1 MTITT
6 IAPMLSERSLRRA
19 RLASGLIM
27 LTFLTLHLTNHA
39 LNLISLAAA
48 EEGRRWFLAI
58 WRNPVGTTLFY
69 GAAVT
74 HVMLAMRAL
83 YLRRTFYMPVGEAL
97 QIILGLVIPL
107 LIIDHVVGTRIR
119 HELSNYYDS
128 YEAIIRGFWIT
139 SPFNGVKQTLALIV
153 IWCHGCIG
161 IHFWLRY
168 RQWYQSAAPVLLTV
182 AILLPVLALLGFAN
196 TGRTIANMSPASGYG
211 EFPSSGYQGH
221 KNFNAT
227 RYASPAERA
236 EVKQDEF
243 LIKTGLYGAF
253 GGGLALVVA
262 LRIRRRW
269 RERATQIEI
278 RYADGESVRVPLG
291 FSVLE
296 ASRLGGIPHYA
307 VCGGK
312 GRCSTCRVQV
322 LEGAETLPPPEPIEQ
337 TTLTRIGA
345 DYGVRLACQLHPT
358 ANISVAP
365 LLVPSLESIV
375 PAGSQQASPGR
386 EREIAILFCD
396 IRSFTM
402 LTEARLPYDIVFL
415 LNRYFAIV
423 GQAVERSG
431 GRLDKFIGDGAMAL
445 FGLTGSAADGCKNA
459 LKAAAIIVKEIERL
473 NDELAGE
480 LSMPLRVAIGIHTG
494 PAIVGAMGYGAV
506 KSLTAIGDTVNV
518 ASRLEAVAK
527 EFDVTLV
534 VSEPV
539 VTLAASDTAGLEVR
553 DVAIRGRA
561 LPLRVYIVPQESS
574 IRFG

>member
-1 MTITT
+1 
-6 IAPMLSERSLRRA
+6 MLSERALRRA

-74 HVMLAMRAL
+74 HVMLAMRSL

-262 LRIRRRW
+262 LRLRRRW

-365 LLVPSLESIV
+365 LLVPSLECIV

>member
-74 HVMLAMRAL
+74 HVMLAMRSL

-161 IHFWLRY
+161 IYFWLRY

>member
-1 MTITT
+1 
-6 IAPMLSERSLRRA
+6 MLSERSLRRA

-74 HVMLAMRAL
+74 HVMLAMRSL

-386 EREIAILFCD
+386 ECEIAILFCD

>member
-1 MTITT
+1 
-6 IAPMLSERSLRRA
+6 MLSERSLRRA

-74 HVMLAMRAL
+74 HVMLAMRSL

-345 DYGVRLACQLHPT
+345 DYGLHPT

>member
-1 MTITT
+1 
-6 IAPMLSERSLRRA
+6 MLSERSLRRA
-19 RLASGLIM
+19 RLVSGLIM

-74 HVMLAMRAL
+74 HVMLAMRSL

-119 HELSNYYDS
+119 HEISNYYDS

-211 EFPSSGYQGH
+211 AFPSSGYQGH

-574 IRFG
+574 IRFA

>member
-19 RLASGLIM
+19 RLVSGLIM

-74 HVMLAMRAL
+74 HVMLAMRSL

-119 HELSNYYDS
+119 HEISNYYDS

-211 EFPSSGYQGH
+211 AFPSSGYQGH

-518 ASRLEAVAK
+518 ASRL
-527 EFDVTLV
+527 
-534 VSEPV
+534 
-539 VTLAASDTAGLEVR
+539 
-553 DVAIRGRA
+553 
-561 LPLRVYIVPQESS
+561 
-574 IRFG
+574 

>member
-19 RLASGLIM
+19 RLVSGLIM

-74 HVMLAMRAL
+74 HVMLAMRSL

-119 HELSNYYDS
+119 HEISNYYDS

-211 EFPSSGYQGH
+211 AFPSSGYQGH

-574 IRFG
+574 IRFA

>member
-74 HVMLAMRAL
+74 HVMLAMRSL

>member
-19 RLASGLIM
+19 RLVSGLIM

-74 HVMLAMRAL
+74 HVMLAMRSL

>member
-1 MTITT
+1 
-6 IAPMLSERSLRRA
+6 MLSERSLRRA
-19 RLASGLIM
+19 RLVSGLIM

-74 HVMLAMRAL
+74 HVMLAMRSL

>member
-19 RLASGLIM
+19 RLVSGLIM

-74 HVMLAMRAL
+74 HVTLAMRSL

>member
-19 RLASGLIM
+19 RLVSGLIM

-74 HVMLAMRAL
+74 HVMLAMRSL

-119 HELSNYYDS
+119 HEISNYYDS

-211 EFPSSGYQGH
+211 AFPSSGYQGH

-445 FGLTGSAADGCKNA
+445 FGLTGSTADGCKNA

-473 NDELAGE
+473 NNELAGE

>member
-1 MTITT
+1 
-6 IAPMLSERSLRRA
+6 MLSERSLRRA
-19 RLASGLIM
+19 RLVSGLIM

-74 HVMLAMRAL
+74 HVMLAMRSL

-119 HELSNYYDS
+119 HEISNYYDS

-211 EFPSSGYQGH
+211 AFPSSGYQGH

-473 NDELAGE
+473 NNELAGE

-574 IRFG
+574 IRFA